1 MKKETKICL
10 SAEARNRILGRFRE
24 FGSILLEPKVGDRT
38 TNSVKSSLCLRRKG
52 IKVDVAFLRDK
63 VEFRIENN
71 GLKQSR
77 AFEIAVDGNASEE
90 FIDKL
95 HGEYESLLEALRK
108 EQWYTERVDPT
119 RAQVSAPGVVYVVE
133 PGDGYGYVGP
143 FSTFAAALGSVKE
156 IAADEAPPSICRRR
170 IDDHPHAAT
179 LVADLSRSRE
189 IVDVQAKGGPDV
201 GLRRDWAGDLSN
213 GYAYVPHPFK
223 RGDIIRQGDSYYVL
237 DESVEESDGRF
248 SWGMDDCDMVLY
260 GMSWDK
266 KSGSFGHE
274 HIDFTRHGTEL
285 VAPADLPERQRM
297 LAAVSVVMRDGHA
310 LIEFLQCFTNG
321 YRNELEK
328 NTVKWAECE
337 NASLKS
343 SWTRCLR
350 GDMPTS
356 VVMRKAVP
364 GLPVNLFIP
373 SKYHVHPVSIRVQRS
388 VADEPNYR
396 DTVEMTLEAEPQFF
410 GGTGDL
416 SPAEVDAVRDFVV
429 RNLDPLLSYW
439 NEKISF
445 DDLLD
450 TLRQT

>member
-1 MKKETKICL
+1 MTDYI
-10 SAEARNRILGRFRE
+10 
-24 FGSILLEPKVGDRT
+24 
-38 TNSVKSSLCLRRKG
+38 
-52 IKVDVAFLRDK
+52 
-63 VEFRIENN
+63 
-71 GLKQSR
+71 
-77 AFEIAVDGNASEE
+77 E
-90 FIDKL
+90 FIDSPAIRNHLRTLPPLPPAQQCILIAQSCIRSLDEKL
-95 HGEYESLLEALRK
+95 AALR
-108 EQWYTERVDPT
+108 EIRTATPQGEFSRGCWRFQSDDSFNVILDRYIQSREENI
-119 RAQVSAPGVVYVVE
+119 AAFQVAEPGVVYVVE

-143 FSTFAAALGSVKE
+143 FSTFVAALGSVKE
-156 IAADEAPPSICRRR
+156 IADDEDPPSICRRR

-189 IVDVQAKGGPDV
+189 IVDVQAKGGPDA
-201 GLRRDWAGDLSN
+201 GLRRDWGGDLSN

-237 DESVEESDGRF
+237 DESVEEADGRF
-248 SWGMDDCDMVLY
+248 SWGTDDTDMVLY

-266 KSGSFGHE
+266 ASGSFGHE
-274 HIDFTRHGTEL
+274 HIYFTKYGTEL
-285 VAPADLPERQRM
+285 VAPAELPEGQRM

-321 YRNELEK
+321 YREELEK
-328 NTVKWAECE
+328 DAVKWAECE
-337 NASLKS
+337 DASSKS
-343 SWTRCLR
+343 SRAKLR
-350 GDMPTS
+350 GNMPTS

-373 SKYHVHPVSIRVQRS
+373 SKYHVHPVSICVQRS

-416 SPAEVDAVRDFVV
+416 SPTDVDAVRDFVA
-429 RNLDPLLSYW
+429 RNLESLLSYW

-445 DDLLD
+445 DDLLAKL
-450 TLRQT
+450 TS